1 MRISF
6 NRLDRGYLKY
16 KHEYDHAALKTLESG
31 WYILGKNV
39 EKFESEFSQFTNTK
53 YCVGLNS
60 GLDALKLAFRALN
73 VGEGD
78 EVIIPANTYIAS
90 VIGIT
95 ENGALPIFVEPDE
108 YYNIDADKIEEK
120 ISSNTK
126 AILAVHLYGQGA
138 KMKRISDIAK
148 KHNLYLIEDCAQSH
162 GAESDGM
169 KTGSWGDIGCFSFY
183 PTKVIGAFGDAGAIV
198 CNDSKIKESIK
209 KLRNYGSE
217 KKYQNEL
224 IGVNSRLDELQA
236 AFLSVKLAHYHDI
249 VNQRRKIAD
258 DYLQGIQNENIRL
271 PKIREGSDHVWHLF
285 VIEAQNRGQLQDYLF
300 EYGIETQIHYPVP
313 PHLSRAYK
321 YLGYKQGDFPITEK
335 LADRIISL
343 PLYEGMSEEE
353 TAYVIKVINKFKG

>member
-6 NRLDRGYLKY
+6 NRLDRSYLKY
-16 KHEYDHAALKTLESG
+16 KYEYDCAAVKTMESG

-73 VGEGD
+73 IKEED
-78 EVIIPANTYIAS
+78 EVIVPTNTYIAS

-108 YYNIDADKIEEK
+108 YYNIDTERIEEK
-120 ISSNTK
+120 ISSSTK
-126 AILAVHLYGQGA
+126 AILVVHLYGQGA

-148 KHNLYLIEDCAQSH
+148 KHNLYLIEDCAHSH

-183 PTKVIGAFGDAGAIV
+183 PTKIIGAFGDAGAIV
-198 CNDSKIKESIK
+198 CNDSKIKGKIK
-209 KLRNYGSE
+209 KLRNYGSG

-236 AFLSVKLAHYHDI
+236 AFLSVKLAHYHDT
-249 VNQRRKIAD
+249 VTQRRKIAD
-258 DYLQGIQNENIRL
+258 DYLRGIQNTNIHL

-285 VIEAQNRGQLQDYLF
+285 VIEAENRSQLQDYLF
-300 EYGIETQIHYPVP
+300 ANGIETQIHYPVP
-313 PHLSRAYK
+313 PHLSKAYK

-343 PLYEGMSEEE
+343 PLYEGMSEAE
-353 TAYVIKVINKFKG
+353 TAYVIKVINKFNG